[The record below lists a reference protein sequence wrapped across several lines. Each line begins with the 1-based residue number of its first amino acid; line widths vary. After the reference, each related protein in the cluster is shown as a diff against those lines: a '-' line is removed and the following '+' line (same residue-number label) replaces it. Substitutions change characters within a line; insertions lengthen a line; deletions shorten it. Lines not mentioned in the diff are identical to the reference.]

1 MPAPD
6 RTLPRET
13 IAQMLETI
21 APTWTLRDHEL
32 TDGGYLAVY
41 RLSVDTD
48 DGPRRVVLKT
58 SPDGDGHG
66 IDTEARLLRMLRAHT
81 SIPVPD
87 VYGAV
92 DAHDDLPAPFYVM
105 EHVHGQTVERT
116 EMDTVSPATL
126 ERVARASGRYL
137 AELHG
142 LDAVDSYG
150 YLTRDPATTLRG
162 ERPPAALDQ
171 LVVAERESSWP
182 AQVRNWGDDALQK
195 GEDSRFADLVGD
207 LLPVLHD
214 HVDDLQGPFDPV
226 LCHVDNSLENV
237 LHDPESGEITAMLD
251 WAFTLAATPAYDL
264 VLVEASLNGGQWR
277 FVPSAPDNAT
287 LIRDAL
293 LDGYAQRGSPAVL
306 DRLAANRDTY
316 ELLSLCRSMH
326 LIDMWPQVKDASPAQ
341 VDGAA
346 AAIRTAL
353 ESSL

>member
-1 MPAPD
+1 MVA
-6 RTLPRET
+6 TV
-13 IAQMLETI
+13 

-48 DGPRRVVLKT
+48 DGRRRVVLKA

-66 IDTEARLLRMLRAHT
+66 IDTEARLLRMLDVHT
-81 SIPVPD
+81 SIPVPE
-87 VYGAV
+87 VYGV
-92 DAHDDLPAPFYVM
+92 VEAHDDLPVPFYLM
-105 EHVHGQTVERT
+105 EHVRGRTVERT
-116 EMDTVSPATL
+116 EMDTVSAATL
-126 ERVARASGRYL
+126 ESVARSSGRYL

-150 YLTRDPATTLRG
+150 YVTRDPETTLRG
-162 ERPPAALDQ
+162 ERPAAALDQ
-171 LVVAERESSWP
+171 FVVAGRKSSWP
-182 AQVRNWGDDALQK
+182 AQVRNWADDALKK
-195 GEDSRFADLVGD
+195 GRDSRFADLVDD
-207 LLPVLHD
+207 LRPVLHD
-214 HVDDLQGPFDPV
+214 HVDDLQGPFEPV

-277 FVPSAPDNAT
+277 FVPSAPDNST
-287 LIRDAL
+287 LLRDAL

-306 DRLAANRDTY
+306 DRLDANRDTY
-316 ELLSLCRSMH
+316 ELLSRCRSMH
-326 LIDMWPQVKDASPAQ
+326 LLDMWPQVKDASQRQ

-346 AAIRTAL
+346 AAIRADL
-353 ESSL
+353 ESYL